1 MELHPNVT
9 IDSSALDPVQ
19 PSDSCGGAAPS
30 VVDRGAVSTWDSTRV
45 LVSKQVQPGGAV
57 GSVMV
62 KPSLFKPLLDVSI
75 YDLESQNV
83 YSPLKL
89 ESFIAWLHGYDSTRK
104 QKLLDSMAN
113 GVRIPST
120 KVANDDEYEL
130 YNHFSALQH
139 CDFVRDKIQSEIEC
153 HRVAGPFD
161 VKPEGLILSPLSVV
175 PKGSNSHRLV
185 HNLSWPYQS
194 SVNSGIA
201 REFCRVEYETLDTCV
216 DIIAKIGVGC
226 VMSKC
231 DIENAF
237 RILKVNR
244 SDYKFTGFS
253 FDGKIYWDKNL
264 PFGLS
269 ISCQVFEELSKA
281 IQWILKVKLK
291 VKYVSHILDDYM
303 FFGVPHTKQCENSL
317 KAFLLLADSLG
328 LPIKESK
335 TFYPCTKLELHGI
348 TVCTETMTMS
358 LPKDKVD
365 KAIALISNMLSCSKT
380 TVKQIQVITGL
391 LNYCTKIV
399 PAGRAFLR
407 RLYDLTTGAKHQSH
421 HVRVTCEVKSD
432 LKVWL
437 SFLVDFNCK
446 VIITR
451 NVWCQENVLHVY
463 TDSSKKGYGG
473 FYGSHWFNGHFP
485 PSWDNVNIA
494 IKEFVAAYLAWK
506 LWFEHESDVWVE
518 FHIDNQSVVFNLL
531 NQTSYLQE
539 NMTMMREMVLV
550 SLQRSIQFKATYIR
564 SRLNFIADHLSR
576 FQVDLARKK
585 APFLNKYPDVIRPEW
600 LLWNQLQ

>member
-1 MELHPNVT
+1 MELHANETTALVDLEPANLF
-9 IDSSALDPVQ
+9 DLSSCL
-19 PSDSCGGAAPS
+19 SSS
-30 VVDRGAVSTWDSTRV
+30 VVDRGEGASEGSDSV
-45 LVSKQVQPGGAV
+45 LVSHKASLGGAV
-57 GSVMV
+57 GPTQVT
-62 KPSLFKPLLDVSI
+62 PSLTKPLLDVSI
-75 YDLESQNV
+75 YDLESQTA

-89 ESFIAWLHGYDSTRK
+89 ESFIVWLHGYDFARK
-104 QKLLDSMAN
+104 QNLLDSIAN

-139 CDFVRDKIQSEIEC
+139 ADFVREKIQSEISC
-153 HRVAGPFD
+153 NRVAGPFD
-161 VKPEGLILSPLSVV
+161 VKPEGLIISPLSCV
-175 PKGSNSHRLV
+175 PKQGNTWRLV
-185 HNLSWPYQS
+185 HNLSWPLQD
-194 SVNSGIA
+194 SVNSGID
-201 REFCRVEYETLDTCV
+201 REFCRVEYETLDHCI

-231 DIENAF
+231 DVENAF
-237 RILKVNR
+237 RILKVNK

-281 IQWILKVKLK
+281 IQWILKEKLK

-303 FFGVPHTKQCENSL
+303 FFGVPHTNQCSNSL
-317 KAFLLLADSLG
+317 KAFLMLADSLG

-358 LPKDKVD
+358 LPKEKVD
-365 KAIALISNMLSCSKT
+365 KAIGLIKSMLSCSKT

-399 PAGRAFLR
+399 PSGRAFLR
-407 RLYDLTTGAKHQSH
+407 RLYDLTSGAKHQSH

-437 SFLVDFNCK
+437 SFLLDFNCK

-451 NVWCQENVLHVY
+451 DVWCHENVLHVY
-463 TDSSKKGYGG
+463 TDSSGTGYGG
-473 FYGSHWFNGHFP
+473 YYGSHWFNGHFP
-485 PSWDNVNIA
+485 VSWTHVNIA

-506 LWFEHESDVWVE
+506 LWFEQESNVWVE

-539 NMTMMREMVLV
+539 NMIMMREMVLV

-564 SRLNFIADHLSR
+564 SHLNFIADHLSR
-576 FQVDLARKK
+576 FQVHLAKKK

-600 LLWNQLQ
+600 LPWNRLQ